1 MATPVIM
8 PKQGQSVE
16 SCIITKWYK
25 NKGDKVEIGDL
36 LFNYETDKASF
47 DEEAKVPGILLEI
60 FFDEGDDVPV
70 FTNVCV
76 IGNPGEK
83 IDAFYPVKENNITGN
98 DKKQEKEDVSYGPIQ
113 EGLIVD
119 KEGLNDNGII
129 KISPRAKK
137 AAERTGVDYTKIKGS
152 GTEGRII
159 ENDIILSKEKANIGT
174 YSSKEILA
182 GKNAKGT
189 GIGGR
194 ITVKDLENVNQSI
207 DGYEEIPLSNIRKL
221 IAKSM
226 CNSLLNSA
234 QLTIHSS
241 FDATNII
248 NFRKKTKDSKN
259 KFNITINDIIVY
271 SVSRTL
277 LNHKSL
283 NAHLE
288 NETMMIF
295 KNCHL
300 GIAVDT
306 ERGLMVPTV
315 RDANTKQL
323 KEISKEIKSLVE
335 NCKNRSINPDLLK
348 GATFTITNLG
358 SLGIE
363 MFTPILNTPQV
374 GILGVNALIYKLKEI
389 NNDIKT
395 YPSIGLSLTFDHRA
409 VDGASAARFL
419 QDLRSNLENI
429 N

>member
-152 GTEGRII
+152 GNEGRII
-159 ENDIILSKEKANIGT
+159 
-174 YSSKEILA
+174 
-182 GKNAKGT
+182 
-189 GIGGR
+189 
-194 ITVKDLENVNQSI
+194 
-207 DGYEEIPLSNIRKL
+207 
-221 IAKSM
+221 
-226 CNSLLNSA
+226 
-234 QLTIHSS
+234 
-241 FDATNII
+241 
-248 NFRKKTKDSKN
+248 
-259 KFNITINDIIVY
+259 
-271 SVSRTL
+271 
-277 LNHKSL
+277 
-283 NAHLE
+283 
-288 NETMMIF
+288 
-295 KNCHL
+295 
-300 GIAVDT
+300 
-306 ERGLMVPTV
+306 
-315 RDANTKQL
+315 
-323 KEISKEIKSLVE
+323 
-335 NCKNRSINPDLLK
+335 
-348 GATFTITNLG
+348 
-358 SLGIE
+358 
-363 MFTPILNTPQV
+363 
-374 GILGVNALIYKLKEI
+374 
-389 NNDIKT
+389 
-395 YPSIGLSLTFDHRA
+395 
-409 VDGASAARFL
+409 
-419 QDLRSNLENI
+419 
-429 N
+429 